1 MPGFCSGQA
10 LIGRLHSGFNDYAQ
24 EEKVNK
30 RLLIGVQV
38 LLRTPEYISSAWWG
52 LCSGYRGFF
61 GVVLGSI

>member
-30 RLLIGVQV
+30 RLLIGVPGSTPDSGVHKFCVVGSLLGVPGV
-38 LLRTPEYISSAWWG
+38 LRRCP
-52 LCSGYRGFF
+52 R
-61 GVVLGSI
+61 